1 MGSVGG
7 LNHVL
12 DPVFVGFALVVAA
25 EARVGACTDQLRT
38 QLCYFIG
45 ILAQGE
51 VAKERQ
57 TVLSCELVGRVAP
70 DHMADFMGQDSGDL
84 GFVFGQQQQSGIDV
98 EESSGQSKRIDLIWI
113 VQYGDGI
120 GDAGA
125 VGEAVVYHGC
135 GDFADIVLESAVGVD
150 FFLFFDL
157 HRHLFAQLNL
167 GFQWNQS
174 SAKLLAQGCTAI

>member
-12 DPVFVGFALVVAA
+12 DPVFVGFARVGAA
-25 EARVGACTDQLRT
+25 EARLGACTDQLRT

-70 DHMADFMGQDSGDL
+70 DHMADFMGQDSGETSAS
-84 GFVFGQQQQSGIDV
+84 FSA
-98 EESSGQSKRIDLIWI
+98 SKSNP
-113 VQYGDGI
+113 V
-120 GDAGA
+120 
-125 VGEAVVYHGC
+125 
-135 GDFADIVLESAVGVD
+135 
-150 FFLFFDL
+150 
-157 HRHLFAQLNL
+157 
-167 GFQWNQS
+167 
-174 SAKLLAQGCTAI
+174 